1 MAHLDLFR
9 VLFLTNNCIKVYADF
24 QKQITKNFKRNSIT
38 MEKNLYID
46 ASHPDE
52 TRIVLKSD
60 SSIEEYEYENKNKV
74 NFKNNIYLG
83 TVSRVEPSLQA
94 AFINFGR
101 LKHGFLAFND
111 IQSDY
116 YQIPTED
123 KDKLREA
130 EEKIREDL
138 KNTNQ
143 TDINNP
149 FNGDDDGNG
158 NKTSIE
164 NEGDSKINIEE
175 NSDFNQKNIEKKKYR
190 EKLGNTYGLKRYKI
204 QEVVKP
210 GQVILIQV
218 IKEERGQKGAALTTF
233 ISLAGKYMVL
243 MPNTAKGGGI
253 SRKIFNSSDRNKIR
267 KILNEIEIPKSMGV
281 IVRTAGANKTKNE
294 IEKDFMNTA
303 TTWDQ
308 IKTKAVESNAPAL
321 IYEEGDIIKRALRD
335 IYDNETKNVYVDGN
349 EGYQKAKAFM
359 KELVPKNVKFVKK
372 FRGKIPLFHE
382 AGIEKSLNNIFEPTV
397 KLKSGGY
404 LVINPTEALVAIDI
418 NSGQSTK
425 ATNIEKTALNT
436 NLESAEEIARQL
448 KIRDLSGLIVIDF
461 IDMINF
467 HNRRMVER
475 KMRDSIKKDRARI
488 QVGRISNFG
497 LLEMTRQRLRE
508 GSVNWETNLS
518 LESFALKIIKKIE
531 MLAFTNKIKFIN
543 AYVPEKVKL
552 YVDVTLKKEIEY
564 FQDKYSFVITFFSE
578 PTLII
583 PEYKILLLNKNK
595 KIVTNIESINS
606 KGLIDITK
614 VKKTKSE
621 SVKKI
626 KKVVKLNK
634 EKKTKSTKKIVK
646 KKKLKSPRTLWV
658 RRKK

>member
-1 MAHLDLFR
+1 
-9 VLFLTNNCIKVYADF
+9 
-24 QKQITKNFKRNSIT
+24 

-52 TRIVLKSD
+52 TRIVLKSNTH
-60 SSIEEYEYENKNKV
+60 IEEYEYEDKNKI

-94 AFINFGR
+94 AFVNFGR

-123 KDKLREA
+123 KEKLKVV

-138 KNTNQ
+138 KNSNSDEVNGNQ
-143 TDINNP
+143 DDLKNNP
-149 FNGDDDGNG
+149 D
-158 NKTSIE
+158 
-164 NEGDSKINIEE
+164 E
-175 NSDFNQKNIEKKKYR
+175 NSLSLEISKNSIDEAEQVKSSSLSEDDNKKNYR
-190 EKLGNTYGLKRYKI
+190 EKLKNTYGLKRYKI
-204 QEVVKP
+204 QEVIKP

-218 IKEERGQKGAALTTF
+218 LKEERGQKGAALTTF

-253 SRKIFNSSDRNKIR
+253 SRKIFNSSDRQKIR
-267 KILNEIEIPKSMGV
+267 QILNQIEIPKSMGV

-294 IEKDFMNTA
+294 IEKDFQNTLK
-303 TTWDQ
+303 TWEE
-308 IKTKAVESNAPAL
+308 IKDKAIESNAPAT

-349 EGYQKAKAFM
+349 EGYQKTKKFM
-359 KELVPKNVKFVKK
+359 KELVPKNVKFIKK
-372 FRGKIPLFHE
+372 YRGKIPLFHD
-382 AGIEKSLNNIFEPTV
+382 AKIEKELNNIFEPTV

-425 ATNIEKTALNT
+425 QSNIEKTALNT
-436 NLESAEEIARQL
+436 NLESAEEIARQI

-461 IDMINF
+461 IDMVNF
-467 HNRRMVER
+467 YNRRSVEKKLR
-475 KMRDSIKKDRARI
+475 ESIRKDRARI

-508 GSVNWETNLS
+508 GSIKWETNLS
-518 LESFALKIIKKIE
+518 MDSFAKKIIKKIE
-531 MLAFTNKIKFIN
+531 MLAFNPKVKIIN
-543 AYVPEKVKL
+543 SYVPEKIKL
-552 YVDVTLKKEIEY
+552 YIDTVLLKEIEFY
-564 FQDKYSFVITFFSE
+564 KKKYSFSINIHSDQN
-578 PTLII
+578 LII
-583 PEYKILLLNKNK
+583 PEYKIELLNKSKKLISLVENVNKLELIKPISMTTKKTNINIKKQIVKKIDTKKKTKNK
-595 KIVTNIESINS
+595 KII
-606 KGLIDITK
+606 L
-614 VKKTKSE
+614 
-621 SVKKI
+621 
-626 KKVVKLNK
+626 
-634 EKKTKSTKKIVK
+634 
-646 KKKLKSPRTLWV
+646 RTLWV
-658 RRKK
+658 RRKKAS